1 MENMNK
7 DLEKA
12 EASEIIGHSST
23 ETTTNEVLDLNED
36 LEAGLAETGEEH
48 VQVECRICQEE
59 DFMDKLEAP
68 CHCNGTLKFAHRDCI
83 QRWINK
89 RLSMICEICKQPYQ
103 QDYTMVLPPP
113 QDVQAEDVTI
123 GIRDGYFNVNNTPV
137 VAAVQA
143 QRAAQ
148 IDAAAAEYMRR
159 QQAYNARAFSGS
171 AVCRIG
177 AVICLAFLVVKDVYY
192 FIENGDESDLVTI
205 FCVMF
210 GFFIPCYL
218 LAWFAKALNQN
229 EGNSA
234 ASEVAVASQSS
245 VPVVSQSSMR

>member
-1 MENMNK
+1 MENMSK

-12 EASEIIGHSST
+12 EASEIIGPIST
-23 ETTTNEVLDLNED
+23 ETTTNEVLDLNKD
-36 LEAGLAETGEEH
+36 LEAGLAETDEEH

-68 CHCNGTLKFAHRDCI
+68 CLCNGTLKFAHRNCI
-83 QRWINK
+83 QRWINE

-103 QDYTMVLPPP
+103 PDYTMVLPPP
-113 QDVQAEDVTI
+113 QDVQAEDLCC
-123 GIRDGYFNVNNTPV
+123 RDGYFTFNNTP
-137 VAAVQA
+137 AAVQA
-143 QRAAQ
+143 QRAAH

-192 FIENGDESDLVTI
+192 FIENGEESDLVTI

-229 EGNSA
+229 EGDSA
-234 ASEVAVASQSS
+234 ASEVAIASQSS
-245 VPVVSQSSMR
+245 VPVASQSSMR